1 MATLPSVDR
10 ILSDVMLIIPFRAA
24 TSSDPLIMLGKA
36 GNEIAVSLDAK
47 FDAQRDGS
55 MHTATTEF

>member
-1 MATLPSVDR
+1 MAILPSVDR
-10 ILSDVMLIIPFRAA
+10 ILSDVVLIIPFRAA

-36 GNEIAVSLDAK
+36 GNEIAVSLDAN
-47 FDAQRDGS
+47 AQRDGS